1 MHLAHTHQAAPP
13 AAPDRLLKIDE
24 VEHLVSLG
32 RTSIYAGVRRGDFPA
47 PLSLSPSGAR
57 VAWTESSI
65 SSWIQSRV
73 AQAAELGAAGRARG
87 PNSRHGNA

>member
-65 SSWIQSRV
+65 SGWIQ
-73 AQAAELGAAGRARG
+73 
-87 PNSRHGNA
+87 